1 MKQDINEDND
11 TINNMINLMTG
22 SPHSDKQ
29 INSLIF
35 LLRKI
40 NVEQFP
46 NKKMDEIL
54 NLFVVVYL
62 KCSPAV
68 QLTFVDDIDKC
79 MCFIRES
86 QQKLFIERAFE
97 YNAIFYGIY

>member
-1 MKQDINEDND
+1 MLKQDLNSESE
-11 TINNMINLMTG
+11 TINNIINILTG
-22 SPHSDKQ
+22 SPNSEKQ
-29 INSLIF
+29 INILIF

-79 MCFIRES
+79 MCFIREA
-86 QQKLFIERAFE
+86 Q
-97 YNAIFYGIY
+97 